1 MRQSPRWCPRA
12 SIATPTRYTQYKIAG
27 STTYTRYRGR
37 LGSLLEQTAAPPLSN
52 GNGRWCVRMREL
64 TMTISTKFHVRSSIA
79 AGALILSIVVTPPI
93 AGAAS
98 SAMDPTAV
106 VADLG
111 TQGIQSLGHAAT
123 SAERIARLG
132 TLFRQDFDI
141 NGIGVFALGSYRRVA
156 TPAEQTEF
164 FPLCPEFTVRA
175 FQARLN
181 NYQGA
186 PFRVTGQRTLGNETV
201 VSSEILPASGG
212 RVQVDWH
219 LTDNDG
225 QYRVSDVTIGG
236 MSMKIALRDQFASW
250 IETNGGRVNPLSPVM
265 PQQIA
270 REW

>member
-1 MRQSPRWCPRA
+1 
-12 SIATPTRYTQYKIAG
+12 
-27 STTYTRYRGR
+27 
-37 LGSLLEQTAAPPLSN
+37 
-52 GNGRWCVRMREL
+52 
-64 TMTISTKFHVRSSIA
+64 MTISTKSRFRSSIA
-79 AGALILSIVVTPPI
+79 ASALILSIIASPPI
-93 AGAAS
+93 ATAAS

-111 TQGIQSLGHAAT
+111 MQGIQSLGQAAT

-141 NGIGVFALGSYRRVA
+141 NGIGTFALGSYRRVA
-156 TPAEQTEF
+156 TPAEQQEF
-164 FPLCPEFTVRA
+164 FRLYPEFTVRA
-175 FQARLN
+175 FHARLN

-186 PFRVTGQRTLGNETV
+186 PFRVTGQRVLGNETV

-219 LTDNDG
+219 LTDNGG

-236 MSMKIALRDQFASW
+236 VSMKVALRDQFASW
-250 IETNGGRVNPLSPVM
+250 IQTNGGRFNALLAVM
-265 PQQIA
+265 RQQIA